1 MDIVGLTRVLQ
12 WKRLALIL
20 STLTVTLASP
30 VASESPDPQQA
41 EQKLC
46 EYFEFPRRKLDEAEL
61 NRLHPPSRV
70 LHATPERPAVV
81 FTTATGNSGREV
93 CDTFP
98 VVLTSSGKEW
108 WITEFKSNAW
118 NWDEVWTSAD
128 RTQIWGT
135 LLFHCESSNGLVV
148 LLHSQDGGWT
158 WQTLSTVGYGEHYMD
173 SYGGIRLVSNGAV
186 EIIGTWSRDGWGPAC
201 PADPEATID
210 GSHGECEGIFFNDSN
225 DGGRTWSFHKAVHGM
240 FYSCQS
246 RDESSVHPL
255 VNHPYATIEELAER
269 FGSSPKPI
277 DESRLPGATS
287 LPFDRALLER
297 ATVATR
303 LGRGFLEIP
312 DEAAPQTIY
321 PYVLDSGNRDSQDSQ
336 LIKLPLPG
344 YRWVATCGGVVGLL
358 QPAEGTTGETWILQR
373 PKPVRAWTLGKLPA
387 LPRAPYAFD
396 SLVSVEDRD
405 LEFHVRRLPAEGI
418 SDALG
423 RDIYRS
429 TDEGRTW
436 TYARIE
442 AEDLV
447 PVAQP
452 EIPGLRHPRVM
463 TAEEA
468 DRLLSICMERAIAG
482 LVNNNAERPAPVSA
496 APGIAEITNL
506 LRQLDWRMPRLGS
519 AAWNSS
525 GSEPGELALHFAV
538 TYKGDSMA
546 LLKALLDAGAD
557 ISARNYDGDTALD
570 HAVRENAQDA
580 ISILRAREANW
591 GGANERGRTSL
602 HWLADRSFTQGTDWG
617 WKGDPDD
624 ITRRIVEHAEFLI
637 DHGADVNAEDEG
649 GKTPLQIAT
658 ERNPSSA
665 LVRLLKEHVAGTQA
679 DH

>member
-30 VASESPDPQQA
+30 VASETPEPQQA
-41 EQKLC
+41 EQKLR
-46 EYFEFPRRKLDEAEL
+46 EYFEFPRRKLDESDLA
-61 NRLHPPSRV
+61 RLHPPTRV
-70 LHATPERPAVV
+70 LDATAELPAVI
-81 FTTATGNSGREV
+81 FTTATGNSGHEV

-98 VVLTSSGKEW
+98 TVLISSEEEW
-108 WITEFKSNAW
+108 WITEFQSNAW

-128 RTQIWGT
+128 RTKIWGT

-158 WQTLSTVGYGEHYMD
+158 WQTLSAVGYGEHYMD
-173 SYGGIRLVSNGAV
+173 SYGGTRLASNGAV
-186 EIIGTWSRDGWGPAC
+186 EIMATWSRDGWGPAC

-225 DGGRTWSFHKAVHGM
+225 DGGRTWTSSKAVHGTS
-240 FYSCQS
+240 YSCQS

-255 VNHPYATIEELAER
+255 VNHPYANIEELAQR
-269 FGSSPKPI
+269 IGSSPKPI
-277 DESRLPGATS
+277 DVSRLPGATS
-287 LPFDRALLER
+287 LPFDRTLLDR
-297 ATVATR
+297 AITTTR
-303 LGRGFLEIP
+303 RGRIFLEIP
-312 DEAAPQTIY
+312 DEVAPQTIY
-321 PYVLDSGNRDSQDSQ
+321 PYVLDSGNRDSQDGQ

-344 YRWVATCGGVVGLL
+344 YRWVATCGSVIGLL
-358 QPAEGTTGETWILQR
+358 QPAKGTTGETWILQR
-373 PKPVRAWTLGKLPA
+373 SRPDKAWTLGQLPA

-436 TYARIE
+436 SYARFE

-452 EIPGLRHPRVM
+452 EIPGLNYPPVM
-463 TAEEA
+463 TADDA
-468 DRLLSICMERAIAG
+468 DRLLAVYMEYAIAG
-482 LVNNNAERPAPVSA
+482 LVKNNAERPAPVSA

-506 LRQLDWRMPRLGS
+506 LRQIDWRMPRIGD
-519 AAWNSS
+519 AAWNTS
-525 GSEPGELALHFAV
+525 GNEPGELALHFAV
-538 TYKGDSMA
+538 TYTGDSVA
-546 LLKALLDAGAD
+546 LLKALLDEGVD
-557 ISARNYDGDTALD
+557 IRIRTRDGDTALD
-570 HAVRENAQDA
+570 YAVQMNNEEA
-580 ISILRAREANW
+580 IAFLRAQETNL

-602 HWLADRSFTQGTDWG
+602 HWLAERGFTQVTDWG
-617 WKGDPDD
+617 WKGDADD
-624 ITRRIVEHAEFLI
+624 ITRRIVEHAKFLI

-665 LVRLLKEHVAGTQA
+665 LVRLLKEHGAGTQA